1 MTTRVRC
8 YRQKVETNADSS
20 LEDRIKASLARNPN
34 KTSYQIKNNI
44 RGATIAMVDSIR
56 QKQ

>member
-1 MTTRVRC
+1 MTTRIRC
-8 YRQKVETNADSS
+8 YRQKDETNVDSS